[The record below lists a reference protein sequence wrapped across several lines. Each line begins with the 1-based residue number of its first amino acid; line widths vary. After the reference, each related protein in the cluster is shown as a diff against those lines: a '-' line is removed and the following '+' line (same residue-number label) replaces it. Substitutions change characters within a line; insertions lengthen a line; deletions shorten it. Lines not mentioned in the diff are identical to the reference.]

1 MKKLLLATFLLVGC
15 MNVQAAGL
23 SIIGASGITFEGYD
37 GEPLDYTGAR
47 SSGFTGAI
55 NALFDGNL
63 QAVYLGQ
70 NSDDKNRFR
79 FEAGNALKEVNDPGD
94 FISTEISAGLV
105 NFRFKD
111 VTTGDVFKNGSS
123 ISFVIMDG
131 FMPADFLG
139 TDYGPFDYIL
149 GLNDSGL
156 DDGDYDD
163 FVVGLRFLPVSEVP
177 VPAALPLMAS
187 ALGLFGLGRRRH
199 LKAKTA

>member
-1 MKKLLLATFLLVGC
+1 MKKLSLALLMLVSSL
-15 MNVQAAGL
+15 NVQAEGL
-23 SIIGASGITFEGYD
+23 SIIGANAITFSGYD

-47 SSGFTGAI
+47 DSGFTGSI

-79 FEAGNALKEVNDPGD
+79 FEAGNALNEVNNPGD
-94 FISTEISAGLV
+94 FISTEINAGIV
-105 NFRFKD
+105 NFRFRD
-111 VTTGDVFKNGSS
+111 ITTGDVFRNGLST
-123 ISFVIMDG
+123 SFVIMSG
-131 FMPADFLG
+131 FIPSDILG

-149 GLNDSGL
+149 GLNDSGSS
-156 DDGDYDD
+156 DGDYDD

-187 ALGLFGLGRRRH
+187 ALGLFGLSRRRQ
-199 LKAKTA
+199 LKAK